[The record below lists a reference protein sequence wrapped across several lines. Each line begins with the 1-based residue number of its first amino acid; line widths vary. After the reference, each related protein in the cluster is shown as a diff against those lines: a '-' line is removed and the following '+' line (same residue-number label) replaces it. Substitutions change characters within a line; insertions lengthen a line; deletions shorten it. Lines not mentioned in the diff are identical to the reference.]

1 MKKQNNLGLLL
12 ALITGIALLA
22 AVLLRTFLP
31 RLILPNLDGG
41 NVVLLSLAALTAD
54 FYLSKEKKH
63 DYRLVP
69 LYGALVFGLLP
80 FAACFTA
87 PLEALKLA
95 VLGAVLFTA
104 VSFLFDSISDRLS
117 TGPAAKAAPIF
128 SALGLY
134 LAAQCLMGII

>member
-12 ALITGIALLA
+12 ALVAGLALLA
-22 AVLLRTFLP
+22 AVLLRSFLP
-31 RLILPNLDGG
+31 RFILPNLDGG
-41 NVVLLSLAALTAD
+41 NMVLLSLIALVAD

-63 DYRLVP
+63 DYRFLP
-69 LYGALVFGLLP
+69 LCGALVFGLLP
-80 FAACFTA
+80 LAACFTSPA
-87 PLEALKLA
+87 EALKLA
-95 VLGAVLFTA
+95 VLGAVIFTA
-104 VSFLFDSISDRLS
+104 VSFLFDSILDRLS